1 MSPRDSSRRVSIFT
15 LPPAYDSPPFSPRD
29 DDHDLP
35 SEYEYNHHHDIFN
48 DTATSPEGRN
58 ELTGLWMTP
67 PSIETLRQQRNDSP
81 DNRVGT
87 GIRNPNDSVGL
98 WMTPP
103 NSRDRL
109 IEIRYIDDDDNNNND
124 DELLVTPPR
133 VRRCTRDECEE
144 MLNGNNNERPSKARR
159 RLCRQS
165 YEDLWDSLGRE

>member
-1 MSPRDSSRRVSIFT
+1 M

-29 DDHDLP
+29 DDILFED
-35 SEYEYNHHHDIFN
+35 NHHDDMFN
-48 DTATSPEGRN
+48 DVATSPQGRN

-109 IEIRYIDDDDNNNND
+109 IEIRYIDDDDDNDDNNNNNNNINND